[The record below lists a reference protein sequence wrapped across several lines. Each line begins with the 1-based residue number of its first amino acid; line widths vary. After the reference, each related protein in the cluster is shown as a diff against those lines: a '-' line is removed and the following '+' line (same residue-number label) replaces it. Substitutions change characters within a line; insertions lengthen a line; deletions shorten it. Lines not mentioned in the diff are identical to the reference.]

1 MFCTKC
7 GAKLPGDS
15 MFCYKCGAPCAVP
28 ISKSLNGVDRRRGKS
43 EKSKA
48 VSNLIRV
55 LKKIRIL
62 KKRAELTYK

>member
-7 GAKLPGDS
+7 GAKLPNDS
-15 MFCYKCGAPCAVP
+15 EFCYKCGAPCAAY
-28 ISKSLNGVDRRRGKS
+28 ISNCLNGVDRRRRKS

-48 VSNLIRV
+48 VSNLIRT

-62 KKRAELTYK
+62 KKRAELNYK

>member
-7 GAKLPGDS
+7 GAKLPDDS
-15 MFCYKCGAPCAVP
+15 AFCYKCGAPCTVS
-28 ISKSLNGVDRRRGKS
+28 ISKCLNGVDRRRRKS

-48 VSNLIRV
+48 VSNLIRT

-62 KKRAELTYK
+62 KKRAELNYK

>member
-7 GAKLPGDS
+7 GAKLPDDS
-15 MFCYKCGAPCAVP
+15 AFCYKCGASCAVS
-28 ISKSLNGVDRRRGKS
+28 ISKSLNGVVRRRGKS

-48 VSNLIRV
+48 VSNLIRT

-62 KKRAELTYK
+62 KKRAELNYK